1 MLILI
6 LTWVFNKMM
15 QDPSPHS
22 CVCLGRSFLYERLT
36 FQIELHTQLT
46 TSFSLNQILRPIPYT
61 HSQCLYGNEH
71 IVAHDALRHIVVV
84 IDLENEA
91 HVQKEVSHF
100 SPCQIEQQMDIL
112 VTKDNFQT
120 LMDIVIV
127 DLTHIDM
134 VQRTLMAI
142 EHVAMM
148 VAQEKT

>member
-1 MLILI
+1 
-6 LTWVFNKMM
+6 
-15 QDPSPHS
+15 
-22 CVCLGRSFLYERLT
+22 
-36 FQIELHTQLT
+36 
-46 TSFSLNQILRPIPYT
+46 
-61 HSQCLYGNEH
+61 
-71 IVAHDALRHIVVV
+71 
-84 IDLENEA
+84 LENEA

-120 LMDIVIV
+120 LMDIVIA

-148 VAQEKT
+148 VA